1 MDIILGTK
9 SGAPW
14 KLFTKIEIQNTLKF
28 VFKYRKNHIDTK
40 FSVEI
45 TRGGVFDFH
54 SQTFNLKIAMFIV
67 VSEASR
73 MDFAK
78 SNKLKYT

>member
-28 VFKYRKNHIDTK
+28 VFKYRKNHIEATH
-40 FSVEI
+40 SVG
-45 TRGGVFDFH
+45 RG
-54 SQTFNLKIAMFIV
+54 L
-67 VSEASR
+67 
-73 MDFAK
+73 
-78 SNKLKYT
+78 